1 MKKGTLRILNSKPCY
16 TFNCDPKMF
25 KPFLNDAKLTKVDY
39 RFWFIIYVKY
49 LRSYLQKTW
58 RGGLTNLKFCVL
70 ANQLVPKKSRKLHFC
85 QRPPSWGKY
94 RTNIFFTIFI
104 WKYVLKYLQSLL
116 RDTFN
121 WSSKSIKVSN
131 LSLFFKINSYQ
142 IYEWKWNW
150 PNCFPQIFQNWQ
162 LKMGV
167 EVLIL
172 QNS

>member
-1 MKKGTLRILNSKPCY
+1 MQNVRILEWI
-16 TFNCDPKMF
+16 FG
-25 KPFLNDAKLTKVDY
+25 
-39 RFWFIIYVKY
+39 FIYFVKY
-49 LRSYLQKTW
+49 LRNYLLKTR
-58 RGGLTNLKFCVL
+58 RGGLTNMKFCVL
-70 ANQLVPKKSRKLHFC
+70 ANQLVPKKRVENNNFC

-150 PNCFPQIFQNWQ
+150 PNCFPQIF
-162 LKMGV
+162 
-167 EVLIL
+167 LIWNNL
-172 QNS
+172 NN